1 MIGGESSRAGGR
13 FVRVLVLRG
22 LPVDAVELSLSFS
35 TGRMKKALS
44 RSSAIDLSQ
53 RTESPPSTRSWI
65 SSGSGGAMSM
75 CSTARIGISVAVKA
89 SSSSMLSH
97 TSNTIR

>member
-1 MIGGESSRAGGR
+1 MTLWSFSR
-13 FVRVLVLRG
+13 
-22 LPVDAVELSLSFS
+22 SFS

-44 RSSAIDLSQ
+44 RSSAIVFRSAL
-53 RTESPPSTRSWI
+53 ESPPSTRSWI

-75 CSTARIGISVAVKA
+75 CSMARIGISVAVKA